1 MTLPLEGL
9 TVVDM
14 TRHLPGPYAT
24 MLLSDM
30 GATVW
35 KVEHPE
41 GGDVARQYPPYID
54 GEGAFFVTLNR
65 DKQSVTL
72 DLKADGASDVLHAML
87 GEADVFVESFRPGVL
102 ERLGVS
108 IDEIRAKHSDLV
120 TCSMTGFGWTG
131 PESDRAG
138 HDLTYAARAGLLERF
153 RQSRDAAE
161 VASPPVIPRAQ
172 FADLSGA
179 LFAATRIVGTLLG
192 RARHGERGEHLD
204 ISLTE
209 SALSLLAPHVTAE
222 AAVQSESASDL
233 LGGDRAA
240 YTIYRTADDR
250 HLAVGGLEPKFWQA
264 FIEELNAPELATDGL
279 VGGEAGE
286 VARGKVADIIEEE
299 PLETWLER
307 FEGVDACVEPVQTLL
322 ESLEDELF
330 RGREAIFEV
339 AGASHVRTPATPA
352 ARDLRETS
360 AAPALGADTDEV
372 LRSVGYSDDELDS
385 MKSSGIC

>member
-1 MTLPLEGL
+1 MTLPLDGL

-41 GGDVARQYPPYID
+41 GGDVARQYPPYIE

-102 ERLGVS
+102 ARLGAS
-108 IDEIRAKHSDLV
+108 IDEIRSEHSQLV
-120 TCSMTGFGWTG
+120 TCSMTGFGQTG
-131 PESDRAG
+131 QESDRAG
-138 HDLTYAARAGLLERF
+138 HDLTYAARAGLLDRF
-153 RQSRDAAE
+153 RKSRDGAGP
-161 VASPPVIPRAQ
+161 ASPPVIPRAQ

-179 LFAATRIVGTLLG
+179 LFAAVRIVATLLG
-192 RARHGERGEHLD
+192 RARHRERGAHLD

-209 SALSLLAPHVTAE
+209 AALSLLAPYVTAE
-222 AAVQSESASDL
+222 AAAGGESASDL
-233 LGGDRAA
+233 LGGNRPA

-250 HLAVGGLEPKFWQA
+250 YLAVGGLEPKFWQS
-264 FIEELNAPELATDGL
+264 FIDELNAPELATDGL
-279 VGGEAGE
+279 AGGEAGE
-286 VARGKVADIIEEE
+286 SARRQVAQIIEQA

-307 FEGVDACVEPVQTLL
+307 FEGVDACVEPVQTVL
-322 ESLEDELF
+322 ETLEDELF
-330 RGREAIFEV
+330 RGREAIFEL
-339 AGASHVRTPATPA
+339 AGADHVRTPATPA
-352 ARDLRETS
+352 EGELR
-360 AAPALGADTDEV
+360 AAGQAPQLGADTEAV
-372 LRSVGYSDDELDS
+372 LQSVGYSEEELDS
-385 MKSSGIC
+385 LKSSGIC